1 MAEPIATYTIQASGL
16 WSTRHRISNSTGT
29 VGSLTVRRSGLGV
42 VESGTFQP
50 DKGEVLTFRRDPGIL
65 RGQFSVWTEG
75 REWLGSSLR
84 WSVMRRE
91 IALHTGNKP
100 LRLVPLPGFSFG
112 WSLQAPKTGEM
123 ARIHGNPLTR
133 KARVDVFRKVD
144 FELLVFA
151 YFLGS
156 QIWLESLWPGPELDP
171 ETHATPAGKASPS

>member
-1 MAEPIATYTIQASGL
+1 MAEPIATYTVQASGL
-16 WSTRHRISNSTGT
+16 WNTRHRVANATGT
-29 VGSLTVRRSGLGV
+29 LGVLTVHRGGTGV
-42 VESGTFQP
+42 VESGSYRP
-50 DKGEVLTFRRDPGIL
+50 EKGEVLTFRRDPGIL

-84 WSVMRRE
+84 WSIRKRE
-91 IALHTGNKP
+91 INLHTGNKP
-100 LRLVPLPGFSFG
+100 LRLVPLDGLRFG

-133 KARVDVFRKVD
+133 RARIDVFRKVD

-171 ETHATPAGKASPS
+171 EAQAAPAGKTSAS